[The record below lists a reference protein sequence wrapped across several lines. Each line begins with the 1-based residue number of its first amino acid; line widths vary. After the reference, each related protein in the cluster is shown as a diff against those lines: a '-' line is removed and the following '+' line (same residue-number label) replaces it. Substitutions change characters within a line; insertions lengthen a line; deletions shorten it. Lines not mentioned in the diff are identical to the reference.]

1 MQREFGS
8 KGYKVISDTTPTS
21 LKFYGFTVLT
31 DMVISSLTAPTT
43 INEQRTAY
51 DGDEAGAAGPTFLA
65 GVFYP
70 IRGDAVTLASGSAIF
85 WIE

>member
-8 KGYKVISDTTPTS
+8 KGYDVITGTGANT
-21 LKFYGFTVLT
+21 LNFYGFTVLS
-31 DMVISSLTAPTT
+31 DMVITSISAPTT
-43 INEQRTAY
+43 SNPERVAY

-70 IRGDAVTLASGSAIF
+70 IRGSAVTLASGSAVF
-85 WIE
+85 WLE